1 MESKAE
7 FSRTCCLTLA
17 SSLASLKTIIFM
29 WLLNSFYTVPSD
41 MIILFSTKGLVVSTC
56 LGGALLGSI
65 FSGWI
70 ADGVGRRRGFQLCS
84 LPMIIGAS
92 MR

>member
-1 MESKAE
+1 MTLVFCLCFLKEKSNQI
-7 FSRTCCLTLA
+7 FSL
-17 SSLASLKTIIFM
+17 SE
-29 WLLNSFYTVPSD
+29 
-41 MIILFSTKGLVVSTC
+41 GLVVSTC
-56 LGGALLGSI
+56 LGGAFIGSL

-70 ADGVGRRRGFQLCS
+70 ADGVGRRRALQLCA

>member
-1 MESKAE
+1 MDNKIKKLIGGSRAFVILILKNQRVMKWALVLLFVFDKSNLI
-7 FSRTCCLTLA
+7 FSL
-17 SSLASLKTIIFM
+17 
-29 WLLNSFYTVPSD
+29 Y
-41 MIILFSTKGLVVSTC
+41 KGLVVSTC
-56 LGGALLGSI
+56 LGGAFLGSL

-70 ADGVGRRRGFQLCS
+70 ADGVGRRRALQLCA